1 VGSAPGYPHGVIDD
15 IEELSKIALQH
26 GVGLHVD
33 GCLGGFLLPWLQ
45 KLGTTPVPQCLFIL
59 YLFIFYIYIGYL
71 SFNFLHFL

>member
-45 KLGTTPVPQCLFIL
+45 KLGTTPAPECFI
-59 YLFIFYIYIGYL
+59 
-71 SFNFLHFL
+71 

>member
-1 VGSAPGYPHGVIDD
+1 MGSAPGYPHGVIDD

-45 KLGTTPVPQCLFIL
+45 KLGTTPVAVSVYILFTFELFI
-59 YLFIFYIYIGYL
+59 IY
-71 SFNFLHFL
+71 FL